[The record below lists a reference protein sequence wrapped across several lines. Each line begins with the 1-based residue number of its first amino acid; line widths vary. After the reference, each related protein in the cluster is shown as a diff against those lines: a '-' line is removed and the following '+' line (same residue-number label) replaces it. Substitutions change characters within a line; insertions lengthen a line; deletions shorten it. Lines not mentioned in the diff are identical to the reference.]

1 VSPLSPP
8 RSARPNESGSLRS
21 LVVATG
27 SGRKRGG
34 GRGGGLATGGVALGV
49 YLFLYAPI
57 LVLAALSFNTS
68 RLSAAWGGFTL
79 DWYARAAANPAVLG
93 ALRNSLIVG
102 VAATLLATTAA
113 TAAALAFHRG
123 RFRRQGLVEA
133 FLTLPTV
140 APEIVLAASML
151 LVFAAVGLR
160 LGFLTVILAHA
171 GFTVSYA
178 FVVVRARIAGFDG
191 SLEEAAQDLGAS
203 PLQTF
208 LKVTLP
214 SILPA
219 VMAAALL
226 VFALSIDDY
235 VVTSFV
241 AGVGATT
248 LPLQIY
254 SMVKSGVSPEI
265 NAVSTVLLLATALLL
280 AAAFLLEQG
289 RRARLAALPAALGL
303 AVLGAP
309 FVLMGVPRTSERVL
323 NLYIWSNYIAPET
336 LARFEARHGA
346 RVNVDLYDSNEA
358 LLAKLQAGNAGYD
371 VVCPSDYSVQ
381 VLLAQGLL
389 RPLDRAALP
398 HFGNLD
404 ASFLDQAY
412 DPGNRHSVPYFWGTT
427 GIAYDRRRVAAPVDS
442 WNALWDPRYAG
453 RILMLD
459 DAREA
464 IGAALKRRGLSL
476 NTTAPGPLETARAD
490 LVRQKP
496 LVRAYNS
503 TNFEDV
509 LLSGDVWLAQG
520 WSGQLAKAMDQSP
533 DIVYVVPKEG
543 STLFIDNLAIP
554 VDARN
559 PELAHAFI
567 DFTLEA
573 DTAAEICR
581 TMRYSSPNR
590 AAVGLLPPQIRDNP
604 AIFPPA
610 DVLQRLELIRDL
622 GESTVLYDRLWT
634 EVKTSR

>member
-1 VSPLSPP
+1 M
-8 RSARPNESGSLRS
+8 
-21 LVVATG
+21 G
-27 SGRKRGG
+27 SGRGS
-34 GRGGGLATGGVALGV
+34 GRSSGWGSGLVLSGVSLGV

-57 LVLAALSFNTS
+57 LVLAALSFNAS
-68 RLSAAWGGFTL
+68 RLSASWGGFTL
-79 DWYARAAANPAVLG
+79 DWYVRAAANPAILA

-102 VAATLLATTAA
+102 TAATLVATAVA
-113 TAAALAFHRG
+113 TAAALAFHRH
-123 RFRRQGLVEA
+123 RFRRQGLLEGL
-133 FLTLPTV
+133 LTLPTV

-151 LVFAAVGLR
+151 LVFAALGLQ

-178 FVVVRARIAGFDG
+178 YVVVRARIAGFDR
-191 SLEEAAQDLGAS
+191 SLEEAALDLGAS
-203 PLQTF
+203 PLQVF
-208 LKVTLP
+208 FKVSLP
-214 SILPA
+214 AILPG
-219 VMAAALL
+219 VLAAGLL

-265 NAVSTVLLLATALLL
+265 NAVSTVLLLSTALLL
-280 AAAFLLEQG
+280 LAAFLLEQG
-289 RRARLAALPAALGL
+289 RSARLAALPAAIGL

-309 FVLMGVPRTSERVL
+309 FVLVGVPAPAARTL

-336 LARFEARHGA
+336 LARFEARHGV

-381 VLLAQGLL
+381 VLSAQGLL
-389 RPLDRAALP
+389 RPLDHRALP
-398 HFGNLD
+398 HFANIE
-404 ASFLDQAY
+404 ARFLDQAY
-412 DPGNRHSVPYFWGTT
+412 DPGNRHSVPYVWGTA
-427 GIAYDRRRVAAPVDS
+427 GIAYDRRRVLAPVDS
-442 WNALWDPRYAG
+442 WEALWDPRYAG

-464 IGAALKRRGLSL
+464 IGAALKRRGISL
-476 NTTAPGPLETARAD
+476 NATDVRQLEAARDD
-490 LVRQKP
+490 LLRQKP

-520 WSGQLAKAMDQSP
+520 WSGQFAKAMEQSP
-533 DIVYVVPKEG
+533 DLAYVVPKEG
-543 STLFIDNLAIP
+543 ATLFIDNLAIP
-554 VDARN
+554 IDARS
-559 PELAHAFI
+559 PALAHAFI

-573 DTAAEICR
+573 DVAAEICR

-590 AAVGLLPPQIRDNP
+590 AALVLLPPEIRGNP
-604 AIFPPA
+604 AIFPPP

-622 GESTVLYDRLWT
+622 GEATVLYDRLWT
-634 EVKTSR
+634 EVKASR